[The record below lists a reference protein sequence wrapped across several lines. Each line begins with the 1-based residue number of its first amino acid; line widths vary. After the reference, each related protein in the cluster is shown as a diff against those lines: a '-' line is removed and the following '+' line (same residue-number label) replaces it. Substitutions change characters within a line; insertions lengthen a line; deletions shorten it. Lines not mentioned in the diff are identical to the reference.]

1 LKHGILLKIK
11 YTAQSEAFKPRQYYE
26 LLISAIEKEKAGM
39 ENKERK
45 ENEEGEVVSS
55 LQDQSGTCKPMAN
68 LPIFFEIPTYK
79 QDD

>member
-1 LKHGILLKIK
+1 LKHGILLNIK
-11 YTAQSEAFKPRQYYE
+11 YTPQIEVFKPTQRYE
-26 LLISAIEKEKAGM
+26 LLISAIEKEKAGA

-45 ENEEGEVVSS
+45 ENEEGEVVSN

-68 LPIFFEIPTYK
+68 LPTFFEIPTYK

>member
-1 LKHGILLKIK
+1 LKHGILLNIK
-11 YTAQSEAFKPRQYYE
+11 YTPQIEAFKPTQRYE
-26 LLISAIEKEKAGM
+26 LLISAIEKEKAGA

-45 ENEEGEVVSS
+45 ENEEVEVISS
-55 LQDQSGTCKPMAN
+55 LQDQSGTCRLMVT